1 MAQDE
6 QYLSYEQ
13 VLQELQVNRSQ
24 LNAFIREGRLT
35 EHVMEG
41 ETKFRLAEVRDIK
54 RNMEKSPTVM
64 EEERAGEPA
73 TDLLEQPEGPPS
85 REPATELLDEEE
97 EEAAG
102 DAGDRETLVLD
113 GERPA
118 GAAERDTEILEED
131 EDDAFALELP
141 DEDEASASSTALE
154 TELELERAAAEQ
166 AKEASDE
173 GDFFDFTDALEAD
186 SIELEGEAVA
196 EEPPPAPE
204 APVETEDEAIVTDV
218 LELGAEEEV
227 AEEDLLSEIMDIEE
241 EQATPGVL
249 TADSTED
256 ITAEITTLEEPT
268 YEDSDLGAVL
278 EVPDED
284 LGPEFGAEAEF
295 AVPYAEPIMAGE
307 ERVSGLTV
315 ALLVATL
322 IVMALG
328 LLFAVENGFRPEF
341 STGLT
346 SWARPSS

>member
-85 REPATELLDEEE
+85 KEPATELLEGED
-97 EEAAG
+97 EAAG

-113 GERPA
+113 AERPA
-118 GAAERDTEILEED
+118 GAAERDTEILDED
-131 EDDAFALELP
+131 EDEFALELP
-141 DEDEASASSTALE
+141 DDDEASASSTALE
-154 TELELERAAAEQ
+154 TELELERAAAEK
-166 AKEASDE
+166 AKESSE
-173 GDFFDFTDALEAD
+173 EDFFDFTDALEAD
-186 SIELEGEAVA
+186 SLELEGGEEPAAPAPEPA
-196 EEPPPAPE
+196 EEPDE
-204 APVETEDEAIVTDV
+204 EAIVTDV

-278 EVPDED
+278 EVPEDE

-295 AVPYAEPIMAGE
+295 AVPYAEPIIGGE

-315 ALLVATL
+315 ALLAGTL
-322 IVMALG
+322 VVMALG
-328 LLFAVENGFRPEF
+328 LLFAVENGSRPEF

-346 SWARPSS
+346 SWVRSSP